1 MISAA
6 MQHAQRIVSGTY
18 HVILEGREQSNGGRD
33 DRAVRRVN
41 GRALVGRARTSTSEK
56 EQERRT
62 QRLGHIL

>member
-33 DRAVRRVN
+33 DRAVCRVT
-41 GRALVGRARTSTSEK
+41 GRALVGRASTLTRKK
-56 EQERRT
+56 EQ
-62 QRLGHIL
+62 G